1 MATAITLAKGTVK
14 YADQMTHTE
23 YLSGIATGAGAID
36 HTVTPG
42 AIFKMVKV
50 ELHLSAAPTTSE
62 NFQIKV
68 DAGDGAVYDV
78 VLLKNDLSV
87 GSITDLVWVPEDK
100 MAMQKANDVIAITW
114 TNTDTKTW
122 GLRIG
127 IELL

>member
-1 MATAITLAKGTVK
+1 MATAITLVKGTVK
-14 YADQMTHTE
+14 FADYLTHKE
-23 YLSGIATGAGAID
+23 YLAGIATGAAAID

-42 AIFKMVKV
+42 AIFKIVKV

-62 NFQIKV
+62 NFKIAV

-78 VLLKNDLSV
+78 VLLKQDLTI
-87 GSITDLVWVPEDK
+87 GSITDVVWTPDDLDLH
-100 MAMQKANDVIAITW
+100 KANDVIAITW
-114 TNTDTKTW
+114 VNTNTKTW